1 MDNLL
6 IYDDFCNAQDLK
18 WLITV
23 ITRRFLLHYGHISY
37 RLYVCAEFSPLLKW
51 EQINRLSI
59 SLSAQISKVIVIVNG
74 TIITTFLSIYL
85 SILSRLLPMSHAGQ
99 SIRMACSSNSSSFN
113 DEHHNCP
120 FWCASKA
127 FLFSFLLLSI
137 LYNIVNWPQGMWLV
151 PRVSTADKKSLSY
164 STVHCPVSNDLSLF
178 TTKRALGPEM

>member
-137 LYNIVNWPQGMWLV
+137 LYNIVNWPQGMRLV

-164 STVHCPVSNDLSLF
+164 STVHCPVSNGLSLF
-178 TTKRALGPEM
+178 TTKRAFGQEM